1 MPVLNFKGKSS
12 VYSYHLGVPFRPL
25 QIDEKKSIPKK
36 LKNGK
41 KENLFLDDNLIIH
54 GDNLHALKALLP
66 RYAGKVKCIYIDPPY
81 NTGNEGWKYN
91 DNMRSPFI
99 QEWLGKA
106 VGMDDLERHD
116 KWLCMMW
123 PRLQLLKEL
132 LSEDGVIFVS
142 IDDNE
147 QHRLRMMMDE
157 VFGEENYLAQV
168 TRISKTSS
176 DKGTHFAPSKDYL
189 LVYAKQKENV
199 KKFSDSVNRDLYKKE
214 DSIGIYRDDIALYQ
228 SALDTRPNQRYY
240 IECPDGSLVI
250 PPGKSFPKE
259 KKDAFFI
266 EPKTSEDKVWRWS
279 YSSYL
284 KQKNQLVFK
293 KTKKSP
299 LLDQN
304 GKQAKYNIYTKSYY
318 EDRQKEGTTP
328 RDFTD
333 KFINRRG
340 ADLLKKIGIR
350 FEFSKPPELIKWLL
364 QIIKTDKNAIILDSF
379 AGSGTT
385 AQAVLELNKED
396 GGNRKFILVECEDYA
411 DKITAERVRR
421 VIQGVPKA
429 KSENLKEGLG
439 GTFTYCTLGKEMSE
453 ENLLKGNPFPTYK
466 ALSSYVY
473 YIATGDTLKTVNE
486 NKDFY
491 IGKTEKDTAF
501 FVIYKPNIKFLRSKE
516 SALNL
521 DRKEEI
527 QKIMRAE
534 KCKKAIVFAPN
545 HYFDSTAELAR
556 EGILFCQLP
565 FAIYKIAGA

>member
-1 MPVLNFKGKSS
+1 MMPVLNFKGKSS
-12 VYSYHLGVPFRPL
+12 VYSYHYGVPFCPL

-54 GDNLHALKALLP
+54 GDNLHALKTLLP

-106 VGMDDLERHD
+106 VGRDDLERHD

-157 VFGEENYLAQV
+157 VFGEENFITNIIWQKKYSPKNNAKWFSDNHDFIICYSNNAKVWKPVLLERTEKQDK
-168 TRISKTSS
+168 RYKNRDNDPRGKWKSS
-176 DKGTHFAPSKDYL
+176 GLDVRSY
-189 LVYAKQKENV
+189 QKEYDYPIETPSGHVVYPPKGRCWRCGKEKFKELVKDNRIWFGEHGNNV
-199 KKFSDSVNRDLYKKE
+199 PCIKRFLSEVKDGVTPLTVWLYDE
-214 DSIGIYRDDIALYQ
+214 VGHTQ
-228 SALDTRPNQRYY
+228 SATQDLKKIGFNEFPS
-240 IECPDGSLVI
+240 P
-250 PPGKSFPKE
+250 KS
-259 KKDAFFI
+259 
-266 EPKTSEDKVWRWS
+266 
-279 YSSYL
+279 
-284 KQKNQLVFK
+284 
-293 KTKKSP
+293 
-299 LLDQN
+299 
-304 GKQAKYNIYTKSYY
+304 
-318 EDRQKEGTTP
+318 
-328 RDFTD
+328 
-333 KFINRRG
+333 IN
-340 ADLLKKIGIR
+340 LLKKIFHIGS
-350 FEFSKPPELIKWLL
+350 EKDS
-364 QIIKTDKNAIILDSF
+364 IILDSF

-453 ENLLKGNPFPTYK
+453 ENLFKGNPFPTYK
-466 ALSSYVY
+466 ALSSYAY

-534 KCKKAIVFAPN
+534 KCKKAIVFAPT
-545 HYFDSTAELAR
+545 HYFDSAAELAR

-565 FAIYKIAGA
+565 FAIYKIARAYCS